1 MIAAAYCRYSSS
13 NQREASID
21 DQIRHAKKICQ
32 EHGFADPIIYQDS
45 SISGQRQDRPAY
57 SALLADAESGKF
69 NVLVLWDIKRLSRA
83 EDLPQIIACLQFWG
97 IRIIT
102 CDGYD
107 SQQEGSEMR
116 AWLEGLMGNRYLKD
130 LAKST
135 HRGLTGQAL
144 AGHRAGGKP
153 YGYRCVAAG
162 DDGRTLEIDQEQARW
177 VVFIFEQYA
186 NGLSCRQIAN
196 ELNSRRVPSP
206 RGGAWSMSAINGD
219 LKRGIGMLCNSVY
232 IGKWIWN
239 RSEWIKNPRTG
250 RRKRVERPEKD
261 WTITDHPELRI
272 IDQGLW
278 DRARE
283 RLLAVKADT
292 AKLRA
297 KNPRAAGNPRPRHL
311 LSGIIQCGVCGS
323 NYVMVNADSY
333 GCSGHKDKGKS
344 FCPNSKQVRR
354 DVAEDVLLSE
364 IRDEMLSEEN
374 FKAFERETRR
384 LLKQYQP
391 DQAGARAEVA
401 KAKQEVDNLVKA
413 LRMGIITPST
423 KEALQ
428 QAENGLAAARQKMED
443 AEAFQPTQILPRARE
458 IYRRAVDNL
467 SQISDI
473 ALARN
478 EIRAILGEVKLVP
491 EGGILM
497 AEIRGGMS
505 ALIKKTLVAGA
516 GFESYLT
523 TYRIPLIKR
532 GDYKA

>member
-1 MIAAAYCRYSSS
+1 MPVVYKDEAVSGALLSRKGY
-13 NQREASID
+13 NQM
-21 DQIRHAKKICQ
+21 
-32 EHGFADPIIYQDS
+32 
-45 SISGQRQDRPAY
+45 
-57 SALLADAESGKF
+57 LADAEAGHFDVLLIDDLTRLGRDMTETPRMVKMLKF
-69 NVLVLWDIKRLSRA
+69 AGVRVIGVSDGVDTDRESYKSDIGLK
-83 EDLPQIIACLQFWG
+83 
-97 IRIIT
+97 
-102 CDGYD
+102 
-107 SQQEGSEMR
+107 
-116 AWLEGLMGNRYLKD
+116 GLMGELYLDD
-130 LAKST
+130 LAKKT

-428 QAENGLAAARQKMED
+428 QAESGLAAARQRMED

-478 EIRAILGEVKLVP
+478 EIRSILGEVKLVP
-491 EGGILM
+491 EGGILI

-516 GFESYLT
+516 GFETNLAQ

-532 GDYKA
+532 RGL